1 MLEML
6 VNPKK
11 AERRPWEM
19 FFVGLFYA
27 SLSILLVDWIFLRD
41 SVLSGYTSM
50 LIITFS
56 VMFTIPFMYFIIRLE
71 EKKDAAIKREY
82 DLLREHG
89 KAIAA
94 LTYLFLGFI
103 VAFAFWF
110 LVMPPATTAENFK
123 SQIAQYCAIN
133 MPQQF
138 ERCLSQQGIS
148 VTGIG
153 GKFLS
158 ARIASG
164 TPLNYFT
171 SILINNIYVLIFI
184 LIFSFAFGA
193 GAIFILAWN
202 ASVIAAAI
210 GIFAGLALQSRKIK
224 GFQFQMSIIIM
235 IWIVGEIVGVLA
247 KNEILDLSIFEGV
260 GRQIHLVSMISIVA
274 VFWLRF
280 YHAKREGKKFIDEIP
295 N

>member
-202 ASVIAAAI
+202 ASVIASAI
-210 GIFAGLALQSRKIK
+210 GIFADGSLKQLHIGLMRYLIHGAPELIAYFIAALAGGILSIAVIRHEFGKEKFWRVLQDSIDL
-224 GFQFQMSIIIM
+224 IIIAL
-235 IWIVGEIVGVLA
+235 V
-247 KNEILDLSIFEGV
+247 ILVIAALIE
-260 GRQIHLVSMISIVA
+260 
-274 VFWLRF
+274 VFITPALF
-280 YHAKREGKKFIDEIP
+280 
-295 N
+295 